1 MEADQ
6 RGWSESTVGES
17 NDSTITASADGSVDL
32 RTAFGTVFNTRSS
45 DGPVGPGNP
54 SLADIGSEA
63 RPQSSNEEVARAATQ
78 SRTAASV
85 QFSIDTNG
93 LFQIGGVSVADDHLS
108 NNRALSSNER
118 GVFTPQPTSA
128 APGGVAGV
136 VSSNSSVHSGTM
148 GNSAAENPNLRA
160 FSERAFASP
169 TARAS
174 PITPSRFRVPPP
186 RNRCTLASV
195 GSGMAAG
202 AAFAHPRAANARVR
216 PIFLRLM

>member
-1 MEADQ
+1 MH
-6 RGWSESTVGES
+6 RTRNIVGRSESTVGES

-148 GNSAAENPNLRA
+148 GNSAAENSNLRA
-160 FSERAFASP
+160 FSERAFASFAADPYDRLSQTPLPAEGPLP
-169 TARAS
+169 TELPVPDPSAYARTRRICEAPS
-174 PITPSRFRVPPP
+174 PQYGGT
-186 RNRCTLASV
+186 
-195 GSGMAAG
+195 
-202 AAFAHPRAANARVR
+202 
-216 PIFLRLM
+216 